1 MTKITVI
8 GGTGFVGSAIV
19 REAASRELP
28 VASYSRTP
36 SVDPLP
42 SVTYHQASV
51 LEASVQKEIVKNSD
65 VIVCAISPRGDMA
78 GKVAGI
84 YEQLAKLATPEEVRL
99 IVVGGF
105 GSMRPAPGQP
115 RLAESEKIAA
125 EFAAEAKEIASVVEY
140 LQREAS
146 EDLDWLFV
154 SPAEQFGAHVPGE
167 ARGQYRVGDDVAF
180 YDEQGRSTVSGA
192 DFAKAI
198 VDEIEQPSHRH
209 AHISIAY

>member
-1 MTKITVI
+1 MTKTTVV
-8 GGTGFVGSAIV
+8 GGTGYVGSAIV
-19 REAASRELP
+19 REATSRGIP
-28 VASYSRTP
+28 VISYSRSP
-36 SVDPLP
+36 AADQLP
-42 SVTYHQASV
+42 GVTYRQASV
-51 LEASVQKEIVKNSD
+51 LETAVQKEIMSSGD
-65 VIVCAISPRGDMA
+65 VIVCALSPRDDMT
-78 GKVAGI
+78 GKVADI
-84 YEQLAKLATPEEVRL
+84 YKKLAELATPEDVRL
-99 IVVGGF
+99 IIIGGF

-125 EFAAEAKEIASVVEY
+125 EFAAEAKEIASVVEH

-154 SPAEQFGAHVPGE
+154 SPAEEFGAHIPGE
-167 ARGQYRVGDDVAF
+167 ARGKYRVGDDVAF
-180 YDEQGRSTVSGA
+180 YDEQGNSAVSGA